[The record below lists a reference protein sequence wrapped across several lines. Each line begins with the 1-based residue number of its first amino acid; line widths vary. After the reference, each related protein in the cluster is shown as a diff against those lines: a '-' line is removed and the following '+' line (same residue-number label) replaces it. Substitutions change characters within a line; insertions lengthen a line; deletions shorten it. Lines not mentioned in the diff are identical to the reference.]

1 MTTSATLEYSVPG
14 MSCEHCRCAVAEEVS
29 SVDGVVAVDV
39 DLVTKRVRVRGTAL
53 TPGAVVAAIDR
64 AGYDAEPA

>member
-1 MTTSATLEYSVPG
+1 MTDGTLTLRVPG
-14 MSCEHCRCAVAEEVS
+14 MSCEHCRSAVTEEVS

-39 DLVTKRVRVRGTAL
+39 DLDTKRVRVRGTAL